1 MADLESIA
9 AELYALVPA
18 EFTAARNDRAKNE
31 GGPLGAEVKALPKPS
46 AAAWATN
53 LLARQKGDEVAQLF
67 ALGDALRDAQDG
79 MDRATL
85 NALGAQRRSLVSAL
99 AKQAGALAT
108 DAGHPVNAQALV
120 DIERTLNAGMSD
132 AGAASAVTSGR
143 LVRTL
148 SGDGLDAVD
157 LDDAVA
163 GALPEPRAAAKGAK
177 GAKPGGTKPAEKPSQ
192 KAVEAARKARAEADA
207 RVRDATKAAETAA
220 KAAEA
225 AARLRQSLVQERDEL
240 REQLADVDAELTEA
254 GRALDDAERADK
266 SAARDLER
274 AERERDALDET
285 G

>member
-31 GGPLGAEVKALPKPS
+31 GGPLGADVKALPKPS

-53 LLARQKGDEVAQLF
+53 LLAREKGDEVAQLF

-85 NALGAQRRSLVSAL
+85 NALGSQRRALVSAL
-99 AKQAGALAT
+99 AKQAGALAN

-120 DIERTLNAGMSD
+120 EIERTLNAGMSD
-132 AGAASAVTSGR
+132 AGAAAAVTSGR

-177 GAKPGGTKPAEKPSQ
+177 SGGAKQAKKPSQ
-192 KAVEAARKARAEADA
+192 KAEEAARKARAEADA
-207 RVRDATKAAETAA
+207 RVRDATKAAETAV

-225 AARLRQSLVQERDEL
+225 AARLRRSLVQERDEL
-240 REQLADVDAELTEA
+240 REQLADVDAELAEA

-274 AERERDALDET
+274 AERERDALDES